1 MKKKKKENRNKCQSL
16 AYQTTRPV
24 PADVS
29 RWKDFIFAMKGKC
42 EWVVF
47 SRRRGLCRQ
56 GRAGRDDVVFNEVKD
71 AEPGCASL
79 LSVFH
84 PFFAACAFIVCHQK
98 ERKRFWWASIF
109 VLTPERGSGLAVSSL
124 TWNPFSVKV
133 ICEGRLC
140 VGMKKLSWPLHRLW
154 AGAEHHVVFVLFTCT
169 SSVAF
174 SPTVCLWFYVF
185 VFVFVC

>member
-1 MKKKKKENRNKCQSL
+1 MKKKTTQKTETNASHLLIRLLGPCQPMSHVE
-16 AYQTTRPV
+16 RISF
-24 PADVS
+24 S
-29 RWKDFIFAMKGKC
+29 RWKESVS
-42 EWVVF
+42 EWCSAGAEGFV
-47 SRRRGLCRQ
+47 
-56 GRAGRDDVVFNEVKD
+56 GRDDVVFNEVKD

-84 PFFAACAFIVCHQK
+84 PLFAACAFIVCHQK

-154 AGAEHHVVFVLFTCT
+154 AGAEHHLVFVLFTCT
-169 SSVAF
+169 S
-174 SPTVCLWFYVF
+174 
-185 VFVFVC
+185 